1 MMGNCLKSKKNDTQ
15 PESTNTSTNTS
26 TSKATEN
33 DIIISIIGLDDA
45 GKSTLIKCLKSEKN
59 LSDVTP
65 TVGFE
70 PHQIQHNSNSIKL
83 YDLGGGERVRDIWK
97 HYLSESYG
105 FIYVIDCSNRARI
118 NQNRTVF
125 SNFVENS
132 KVVGKPILVIGNKQ
146 DLINSLDESEIVQYL
161 NLEDLAN
168 KFEIPCRVET
178 CSVLNSIDSQINYS
192 LRLGLDW
199 LYKDIMANFEKI
211 SERVGDDVGRQRSHE
226 MRIKREKM
234 DRNRQRR
241 DFEK

>member
-15 PESTNTSTNTS
+15 NESTTTTTS
-26 TSKATEN
+26 TSTKN

-45 GKSTLIKCLKSEKN
+45 GKSTLIKCLKSDKN

-70 PHQIQHNSNSIKL
+70 PHEIQHNSKSIKL
-83 YDLGGGERVRDIWK
+83 YDLGGSERVRDIWK
-97 HYLSESYG
+97 HYLSESYA
-105 FIYVIDCSNRARI
+105 FIYVIDSSNRARI

-146 DLINSLDESEIVQYL
+146 DLNNSLDESEIVQYL
-161 NLEDLAN
+161 NLEELAN

-178 CSVLNSIDSQINYS
+178 CSVLNPIDTQINFS
-192 LRLGLDW
+192 LRIGLDW

-211 SERVGDDVGRQRSHE
+211 NERVEMDVGRQRSQE
-226 MRIKREKM
+226 MRIRREKM

-241 DFEK
+241 DYEK